1 MKLCFKGYKVIV
13 SVYAFILAM
22 NPLTTLLFCIQTGW
36 AIPSLIM
43 LLVGG
48 VLFAVSDLV
57 LSGTY
62 FGKGHERPIDFILNY
77 LTYYGAQFVIAFSL
91 MFLL

>member
-1 MKLCFKGYKVIV
+1 
-13 SVYAFILAM
+13 
-22 NPLTTLLFCIQTGW
+22 
-36 AIPSLIM
+36 
-43 LLVGG
+43 VGG